1 MSYQNFK
8 KALKL
13 AKKCEDYDTGGG
25 KSDSVILAASNLL
38 NIAFSKQT
46 QVYFS
51 QLGHLTFSCFE
62 VYGII
67 KDDFSGIPAFS
78 CVESALADRRDYNLP
93 KEWLPIFFFDDGYYG
108 YLDYSQLDEHGEP
121 PVIAAHYDGE
131 KYVVDEKVADDFG
144 DFLLQLVEETLSEQS
159 ILYAIWFSFCRFIRG
174 SKK

>member
-1 MSYQNFK
+1 MSYQSFE

-13 AKKCEDYDTGGG
+13 AKQCDDYRTGKG
-25 KSDSVILAASNLL
+25 KSDSVICAASKLL
-38 NIAFSKQT
+38 NIEFSKQT

-51 QLGHLTFSCFE
+51 KLGHLKFSGFE
-62 VYGII
+62 VYGIV
-67 KDDFSGIPAFS
+67 KDDFSGIPANN
-78 CVESALADRRDYNLP
+78 CVESALVDRRDYNLP

-144 DFLLQLVEETLSEQS
+144 DFLLQLVEEALAME
-159 ILYAIWFSFCRFIRG
+159 
-174 SKK
+174 